1 MVSIP
6 VQCRHYSSENVVCNG
21 RTRNGKQSYKCNG
34 KQSYKCKSCGR
45 SSRENPQP
53 QRYSAAHKE
62 QIIRA
67 YLERPSMRGIERI
80 FGASRPTLIKWL
92 KKRP

>member
-1 MVSIP
+1 MV
-6 VQCRHYSSENVVCNG
+6 
-21 RTRNGKQSYKCNG
+21 RNGLTRNG

-45 SSRENPQP
+45 RCREDPQP
-53 QRYSAAHKE
+53 ARYSESQKE
-62 QIIRA
+62 QILRA

-80 FGASRPTLIKWL
+80 FGTTRPTLISWL